1 MTKSD
6 LLPRILEI
14 LEDQHRV
21 MLHALKETRENASGD
36 ETKSEGKYDTRAT
49 EAAYLAGAQQ
59 QQSDKLA
66 EAIHTFRSWK
76 PPHFELTDEIAL
88 GALVETDL
96 DDETSFYLLAPAG
109 GGTTLDYLGCELTL
123 LTPEAPLFQKLA
135 GRKPGDMLDNPP
147 LLLLGIE

>member
-76 PPHFELTDEIAL
+76 LPHFELTDEIAL